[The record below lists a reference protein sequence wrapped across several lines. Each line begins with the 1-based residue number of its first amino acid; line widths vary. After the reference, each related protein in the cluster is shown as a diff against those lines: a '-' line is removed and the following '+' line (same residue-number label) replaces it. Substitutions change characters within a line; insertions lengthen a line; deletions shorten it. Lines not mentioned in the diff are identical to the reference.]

1 MLEPTY
7 STKKI
12 SIGWAEDNLEFSFC
26 VSKYLISEA
35 RSWLDLIFVVANG
48 QEMIDRLENE
58 HPSLVLL
65 DIRMPILDGLETS
78 KIIKKKFPKMKII
91 AFTEFDNEF
100 NIVELYKIGIK
111 SFIGKSQVSEL
122 LRAIRVVDEGG
133 TYIPDKIADKLQGYL
148 KRNDTDELWNG
159 CLTEFEKYLIQA
171 ICDGKSSSQIGKE
184 VCKSHRTV
192 EEHREN
198 LYRKLNVRS
207 KAELII
213 KAVRFNLVKIP

>member
-1 MLEPTY
+1 M
-7 STKKI
+7 
-12 SIGWAEDNLEFSFC
+12 
-26 VSKYLISEA
+26 
-35 RSWLDLIFVVANG
+35 
-48 QEMIDRLENE
+48 
-58 HPSLVLL
+58 
-65 DIRMPILDGLETS
+65 
-78 KIIKKKFPKMKII
+78 
-91 AFTEFDNEF
+91 
-100 NIVELYKIGIK
+100 
-111 SFIGKSQVSEL
+111 
-122 LRAIRVVDEGG
+122 VDEGG